1 MKKHFILSFAA
12 AAALCC
18 ACSQESVLSPN
29 QAQEIVISAY
39 SGDAAVSRTSI
50 DEYGKFYWSPGDQ
63 ISLFYGYG
71 ENGGSQFTSL
81 NWEKAPAADFTGSI
95 NIVTGSFENEGEG
108 MFWGVY
114 PYNENNICTGSSVIT
129 EVPAKQ
135 YAAEGTFSDGQF
147 VSIGR
152 SPGLSMGFYHLCGG
166 IWFYLQNPGIT
177 RIELTG
183 NMPEF
188 NKEYLA
194 GKVEV
199 EIDDEKHPYVSNFI
213 EPSTSVTLY
222 PPKGEEFFNTGV
234 KYLLVTLPVEFE
246 NGFSVTFYKEQE
258 SLVGIRRI
266 ESSMAVHRALFQ
278 WSDKPIDIDVD
289 FTLDYSE
296 DVEYFDI
303 ENAGTR
309 QFLEEVDYSDD
320 PDYTYSKVGQFPG
333 DDEPNPVE
341 IYWDG
346 TASYIQLS
354 TSEFFMDVTE
364 IPVSSSP
371 ALIYNLVPGVNYYY
385 RVISDNGQLLKESCA
400 MPIGPMRMI
409 HGVTKNIRDLGG
421 WKAKSYDKEY
431 GYEITKSIKYGR
443 LYRGGT
449 IDNIS
454 SSGLEILQ
462 QDLGVTMDL
471 DLRGKY
477 ESNHQNFD
485 CNYVNIPVPEYLGV
499 TSSSSSSI
507 EEGSTLNR
515 NAIREIINWL
525 YQDRGSI
532 YFHCTYGAD
541 RTGTLAFLIEALLGV
556 SESDL
561 SKDYELTYY
570 ADLSSRT
577 RINNGFKRMIQ
588 YLKSFNGST
597 INECVEKWA
606 MSGSNAL
613 TEEDIEMLRSL
624 LLE

>member
-1 MKKHFILSFAA
+1 MKKHFFLSIAA

-18 ACSQESVLSPN
+18 ACSQETVLSTDPT
-29 QAQEIVISAY
+29 QEIVISAY
-39 SGDAAVSRTSI
+39 SGDGAVSRTSI
-50 DEYGKFYWSPGDQ
+50 DENGKFYWSPGDQ

-71 ENGGSQFTSL
+71 DNGGSQFTSL

-114 PYNENNICTGSSVIT
+114 PYNENNICTGSSIIT
-129 EVPAKQ
+129 EVPVKQ

-183 NMPEF
+183 NMTEI

-199 EIDDEKHPYVSNFI
+199 EIDDEKHPYVTNFI

-234 KYLLVTLPVEFE
+234 KYLLVTLPVDFE

-346 TASYIQLS
+346 TASYIKLS
-354 TSEFFMDVTE
+354 TSEFFMDVKE

-371 ALIYNLVPGVNYYY
+371 ALIYNLVPGVKYYY

-400 MPIGPMRMI
+400 MPVGPMRMI
-409 HGVTKNIRDLGG
+409 YGVTQNMRDLGG
-421 WKAKSYDKEY
+421 WQANINGEARRIKYGKLYRGYNINSITNEGKEIMLNTLGITLDMDLR
-431 GYEITKSIKYGR
+431 GYNSDSPRRVLDCEYVNYPVAQFLGDGSGLTSELYCESIKY
-443 LYRGGT
+443 
-449 IDNIS
+449 
-454 SSGLEILQ
+454 
-462 QDLGVTMDL
+462 
-471 DLRGKY
+471 
-477 ESNHQNFD
+477 
-485 CNYVNIPVPEYLGV
+485 
-499 TSSSSSSI
+499 
-507 EEGSTLNR
+507 
-515 NAIREIINWL
+515 IINYL
-525 YQDRGSI
+525 NDNRGNI
-532 YFHCTYGAD
+532 FFHCIGGAD

-561 SKDYELTYY
+561 SKDYELTTYSNQTRLRT
-570 ADLSSRT
+570 DMSSRP
-577 RINNGFKRMIQ
+577 FKKMIQ

-597 INECVEKWA
+597 INECVENWA
-606 MSGSNAL
+606 MSGSNPL
-613 TEEDIEMLRSL
+613 TQDDIEMLRSL